1 MTNIHGGVNI
11 DYKHAVKMFLELNP
25 RKLNVSNLITIS
37 IHVSL
42 MKYNDAVSSCIS
54 VIIFSV

>member
-1 MTNIHGGVNI
+1 MINIHGGVNI
-11 DYKHAVKMFLELNP
+11 DYKHAVKMFLENP